1 MRSKTRAFR
10 AAVTTLAATTLLL
23 AACADDGEE
32 DTADAGEEEAE
43 DSEDEPEE
51 SDDSEDEAMD
61 GEPIVV
67 GSTLSLTGA
76 FAPTGV
82 IHQITGEQF
91 VDRLNDNGGLLGR
104 PVEWMVLDDESDTG
118 QITTLYERLI
128 NQEQVDL
135 IIGPYATPNIIPAVA
150 VAERAGYT
158 IAHHTAIHAPLLTYE
173 CQFPGWSMDPVPDEY
188 TSEQLFE
195 LLSTLPEPPET
206 IALVTNE
213 SGSTLPMTEGFVEQ
227 GVGQGML
234 GLADDYGLEV
244 VAELGYAPGNQEWS
258 SIASQV
264 RDADPDIVINNGL
277 AVDPVGLLEAMA
289 QLDYE
294 PAMFFTLFPAP
305 GPILGLGDL
314 AEGTLS
320 VSLFEP
326 NEPIL
331 EQYGPEVRE
340 ITEEFSTRSAEADL
354 PYTVF
359 ESQAAASWN
368 TWEILAGAV
377 EGAGTLDQQAI
388 CDYLHEEGVE
398 TTLNGHLEF
407 DPEVSNFWETN
418 VGIKQVQD
426 GDWVMVWPEDRAAAD
441 VVTE

>member
-1 MRSKTRAFR
+1 MRPKTRAFR

-23 AACADDGEE
+23 AACGDDGDDGGDGAADEADD
-32 DTADAGEEEAE
+32 AGDEAE
-43 DSEDEPEE
+43 DGED
-51 SDDSEDEAMD
+51 DADEDAAE
-61 GEPIVV
+61 GEPIIV
-67 GSTLSLTGA
+67 GSTLPLTGFLGA
-76 FAPTGV
+76 TGV
-82 IHQITGEQF
+82 IHQIAGEQF
-91 VDRLNDNGGLLGR
+91 VDRLNESGGLLGR
-104 PVEWMVLDDESDTG
+104 PVEWLLLDDESDTA
-118 QITTLYERLI
+118 QVTTLYERLI

-158 IAHHTAIHAPLLTYE
+158 IPHHTAIHAPLLTYE
-173 CQFPGWSMDPVPDEY
+173 CQFPGWSMDPVPDDY
-188 TSEQLFE
+188 TSELLFD

-213 SGSTLPMTEGFVEQ
+213 SGSTLPMTEGFTEQ
-227 GVGQGML
+227 DVGQGML
-234 GLADDYGLEV
+234 GLAEEYGLEV
-244 VAELGYAPGNQEWS
+244 VADVRYPPGNQEWS
-258 SIASQV
+258 AVATQL
-264 RDADPDIVINNGL
+264 RDADADIVINNGL
-277 AVDPVGLLEAMA
+277 GVDPVGMVEAMA

-294 PAMFFTLFPAP
+294 PPMFFTLFPAP

-314 AEGTLS
+314 GEGTLS

-326 NEPIL
+326 NEAIL
-331 EQYGPEVRE
+331 EQYGEEVRE
-340 ITEEFSTRSAEADL
+340 ITEEFSARAAEADL

-388 CDYLHEEGVE
+388 CDYLHESGVE
-398 TTLNGHLEF
+398 TTLNGQLTF

-441 VVTE
+441 VIQ